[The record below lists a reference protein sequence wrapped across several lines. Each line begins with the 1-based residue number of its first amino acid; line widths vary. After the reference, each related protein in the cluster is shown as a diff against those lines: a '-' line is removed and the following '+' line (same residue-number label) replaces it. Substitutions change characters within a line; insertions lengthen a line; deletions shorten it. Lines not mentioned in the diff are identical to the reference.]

1 MLINADP
8 KDPSEVK
15 TYTVDWTPQ
24 LNSGATISTSTWVLP
39 TGITNS
45 ADGIVSANTATSI
58 LLSGGTHNT
67 DYACINRI
75 TTSDGETLEQTGL
88 LRVRNS

>member
-1 MLINADP
+1 VVND
-8 KDPSEVK
+8 
-15 TYTVDWTPQ
+15 
-24 LNSGATISTSTWVLP
+24 
-39 TGITNS
+39 
-45 ADGIVSANTATSI
+45 ADGIVSADTQTSI

>member
-1 MLINADP
+1 MLNADP
-8 KDPSEVK
+8 KDPNEIK
-15 TYTVDWTPQ
+15 TYTMDWTPY
-24 LNSGATISTSTWVLP
+24 LNTGATISTSLWVVP
-39 TGITNS
+39 AGVTNS
-45 ADGIVSANTATSI
+45 ADAIVSANTKTSI
-58 LLSGGTHNT
+58 LVSGGTHGT

>member
-1 MLINADP
+1 MLNADP

-15 TYTVDWTPQ
+15 TYTMNWVPQ
-24 LNSGATISTSTWVLP
+24 LNDAATISTSTWVLP

-45 ADGIVSANTATSI
+45 ADGIISANTKTSI
-58 LLSGGTHNT
+58 IISGGTHNT